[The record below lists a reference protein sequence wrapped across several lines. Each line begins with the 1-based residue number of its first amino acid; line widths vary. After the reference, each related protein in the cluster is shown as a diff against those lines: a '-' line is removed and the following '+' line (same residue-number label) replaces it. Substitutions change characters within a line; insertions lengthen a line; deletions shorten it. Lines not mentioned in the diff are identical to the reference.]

1 MRART
6 FKRGRLVAAVAAV
19 SVLPMLISPAVSS
32 AGGDPS
38 TTTATVAKANTTG
51 SKLSS
56 RTDNGRIATIKV
68 YSPSMER
75 DIPLEVILPADG
87 SEPRRPSTCSTV
99 QAAAKTGRRGS
110 VRPTSNE
117 FFADKN
123 VNVVTPLEGAF
134 SYYTDWVNDDPSLG
148 RQKWQTFLTQE
159 LPPVIDA
166 EFNTNGVQS
175 ISAISMTATSVLNL
189 AIAAPGLYKGVGAYS
204 GCAETSTPVGQSSI
218 ELVVG
223 MRGDADVTNMWGP
236 LDGQGWIDND
246 PVVNAEKLRGT
257 ELFIS
262 TGSGLPGPHDTLN
275 NEAINGQVGTLANQ
289 VIVGGVIE
297 AAVNYCTHNLAY
309 RLNDLKIPAT
319 FDSSRPAPTRGATGK
334 TISTTPGR
342 CSLVR
347 WASDRN
353 RSDSTPL
360 PALPGAGSSACL
372 GDSGVNSG
380 VNSGANSIVRQ
391 SNRVTFCARSALLD
405 T

>member
-68 YSPSMER
+68 YSPSMGR

-87 SEPRRPSTCSTV
+87 SEPR
-99 QAAAKTGRRGS
+99 
-110 VRPTSNE
+110 PTLYLLNGAGGGEDRATWQRQTDVNE

-309 RLNDLKIPAT
+309 
-319 FDSSRPAPTRGATGK
+319 
-334 TISTTPGR
+334 
-342 CSLVR
+342 
-347 WASDRN
+347 
-353 RSDSTPL
+353 
-360 PALPGAGSSACL
+360 
-372 GDSGVNSG
+372 
-380 VNSGANSIVRQ
+380 
-391 SNRVTFCARSALLD
+391 
-405 T
+405 

>member
-68 YSPSMER
+68 YSPSMGR

-87 SEPRRPSTCSTV
+87 SGEDRATWQRQTDV
-99 QAAAKTGRRGS
+99 
-110 VRPTSNE
+110 NE

-166 EFNTNGVQS
+166 EFNTNKVQS

-204 GCAETSTPVGQSSI
+204 GCAETSTPVGQSAI
-218 ELVVG
+218 ELVTG
-223 MRGDADVTNMWGP
+223 TRGGADITNMWGP
-236 LDGQGWIDND
+236 LDGQGWKDND
-246 PVVNAEKLRGT
+246 PVLNAEKLRGT
-257 ELFIS
+257 ELYVS
-262 TGSGLPGPHDTLN
+262 TGSGLPGPHDTLAN
-275 NEAINGQVGTLANQ
+275 PAINGQVGALANQ
-289 VIVGGVIE
+289 AIVGGVIE

-309 RLNDLKIPAT
+309 RLSDLKIPAT
-319 FDSSRPAPTRGATGK
+319 FDFKPTGTHSWGYWQDDLHNSWPMLAH
-334 TISTTPGR
+334 
-342 CSLVR
+342 SL
-347 WASDRN
+347 
-353 RSDSTPL
+353 
-360 PALPGAGSSACL
+360 
-372 GDSGVNSG
+372 GV
-380 VNSGANSIVRQ
+380 
-391 SNRVTFCARSALLD
+391 
-405 T
+405 

>member
-19 SVLPMLISPAVSS
+19 SVLPMLISPAVAS
-32 AGGDPS
+32 AGGDTS
-38 TTTATVAKANTTG
+38 AARTAPASDASGAHLVSKANTTDR
-51 SKLSS
+51 KV
-56 RTDNGRIATIKV
+56 TISV
-68 YSPSMER
+68 FSPSMDR
-75 DIPLEVILPADG
+75 NIPLEVILPADN
-87 SEPRRPSTCSTV
+87 SEPR
-99 QAAAKTGRRGS
+99 
-110 VRPTSNE
+110 PTLYLLNGAGGGEDRATWQRQTDVNE
-117 FFADKN
+117 FFNDKN

-148 RQKWQTFLTQE
+148 RQKWQTFLTKE

-166 EFNTNGVQS
+166 EFNTNKVQS

-275 NEAINGQVGTLANQ
+275 NEAINGEVGTLANQ
-289 VIVGGVIE
+289 VIVGGIIE

-319 FDSSRPAPTRGATGK
+319 FDFKPTGTHSWGYWQDD
-334 TISTTPGR
+334 
-342 CSLVR
+342 LH
-347 WASDRN
+347 
-353 RSDSTPL
+353 
-360 PALPGAGSSACL
+360 
-372 GDSGVNSG
+372 NSWPML
-380 VNSGANSIVRQ
+380 
-391 SNRVTFCARSALLD
+391 ARSMGV
-405 T
+405 

>member
-87 SEPRRPSTCSTV
+87 SEPR
-99 QAAAKTGRRGS
+99 
-110 VRPTSNE
+110 PTLYLLNGAGGGEDRATWQRQTDVNE

-262 TGSGLPGPHDTLN
+262 SGSGLPGPHDTLN

-319 FDSSRPAPTRGATGK
+319 FDFKPTGTHSWGYWEDD
-334 TISTTPGR
+334 
-342 CSLVR
+342 LH
-347 WASDRN
+347 
-353 RSDSTPL
+353 
-360 PALPGAGSSACL
+360 
-372 GDSGVNSG
+372 NSWPML
-380 VNSGANSIVRQ
+380 
-391 SNRVTFCARSALLD
+391 ARSMGI
-405 T
+405 